1 MQSKPIQKPVRWLGI
16 ALADMHGIAGYLAE
30 KDAEAA
36 TRVAQRI
43 WDAGQSLATM
53 PSRGRA
59 GRVTGTRE
67 LVLTEFPY
75 FLAYRV
81 VRDEVQILR
90 VLHTAR
96 RYPQSFL
103 HLK

>member
-1 MQSKPIQKPVRWLGI
+1 MQSRPIHKPVCWLGV
-16 ALADMHGIAGYLAE
+16 ALDDMHGIAGYLAE
-30 KDAEAA
+30 QDAEAA
-36 TRVAQRI
+36 GRVAQCI

-67 LVLTEFPY
+67 LVLTIFPY

-90 VLHTAR
+90 VLHTSR
-96 RYPQSFL
+96 RYPQ
-103 HLK
+103 